1 VRQQAIIDRLGWH
14 RNNDEAMVSYAMV
27 SYANNIQNE
36 SRQRKSDATNWLR
49 REQTNE

>member
-14 RNNDEAMVSYAMV
+14 RNNDEAMV